1 MSWGRSRKESQRGG
15 AYLSGLWSFV
25 TSVNGEAEVSRSE
38 KAEVLGSPRFLTV
51 LSVSYL
57 NRISFQSQSVSI
69 SFSKM
74 DFLFCFVLIA
84 LHSKWDLSSPPR
96 DQTQVPTVKL
106 WSHTAWTSREFPERW
121 NLRNSGIYEVGRISA
136 FLRQSIFLDVCR
148 VSLFFLSRKGLA
160 SLIFLLPFGIRKL
173 PNIGGVGWRVGVNW
187 GTWLLWQSFHHLSCN
202 SFEKCLLHVI
212 VQI

>member
-1 MSWGRSRKESQRGG
+1 MSRGRSRKESQRGG
-15 AYLSGLWSFV
+15 AYLSGLWSCV

-38 KAEVLGSPRFLTV
+38 KVEVLGSPRFLTV

-74 DFLFCFVLIA
+74 DFFFFF
-84 LHSKWDLSSPPR
+84 LHCTAGGILVPQPGIKPRSP
-96 DQTQVPTVKL
+96 Q
-106 WSHTAWTSREFPERW
+106 W
-121 NLRNSGIYEVGRISA
+121 NCGVILPGPPGNSPKDGILGNSGIYEVGRISA

-160 SLIFLLPFGIRKL
+160 SLTFLLPFGIRKL
-173 PNIGGVGWRVGVNW
+173 PNTGGVGWRVGVNW